1 MDKPELKP
9 CPFCGGE
16 PEITEV
22 IDRTPRNLEPVGF
35 GVKCDQCGII
45 VAKIDCGVT
54 DWFETDEEAAK
65 AWNRRVDSKI
75 SVGDKVYQ
83 TNGFN
88 TYESTVKRVLYDT
101 EKITFD
107 ADAIGQ
113 SVFLT
118 REEAE
123 KRTMHLALEE
133 AENHDEK
140 S

>member
-54 DWFETDEEAAK
+54 DWFETDEEAAA
-65 AWNRRVDSKI
+65 AWNRRAE
-75 SVGDKVYQ
+75 Q
-83 TNGFN
+83 TGEWLEDEYGYCRCSRCG
-88 TYESTVKRVLYDT
+88 YEHDQPETTTPYCPECGARMGGMT
-101 EKITFD
+101 EVTED
-107 ADAIGQ
+107 
-113 SVFLT
+113 
-118 REEAE
+118 
-123 KRTMHLALEE
+123 
-133 AENHDEK
+133 
-140 S
+140 